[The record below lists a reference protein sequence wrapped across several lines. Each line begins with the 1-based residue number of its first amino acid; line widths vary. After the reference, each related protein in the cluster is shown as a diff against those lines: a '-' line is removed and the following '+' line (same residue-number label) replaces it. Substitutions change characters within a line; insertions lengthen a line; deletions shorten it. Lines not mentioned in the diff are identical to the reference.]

1 MIYLQNP
8 ETGEIRKF
16 QSINS
21 IGTGYNNWQNI
32 TETTKWHTYEH
43 KLIQSQYIE
52 ETFRRRENILANG
65 KIEIRTN
72 SGKLWLVK
80 IDKATLAELQG
91 VELLFRSVG
100 NKTQWQFY
108 NWNTK
113 NNIVI
118 TNNDLI
124 KLANEI
130 NKYTNTVGGEKNIY
144 AIQEEI
150 IAEINKYTTYEQISS
165 PEATQKLHNELD
177 KFYTVEIELRI
188 YEAVASDIVV
198 PEQQDAG
205 TGGRNLDVTS

>member
-1 MIYLQNP
+1 MWQKNIENGEFIKAERLQDGYVFAT
-8 ETGEIRKF
+8 EEEIKA
-16 QSINS
+16 IE
-21 IGTGYNNWQNI
+21 YQNI
-32 TETTKWHTYEH
+32 KN
-43 KLIQSQYIE
+43 QYIE

-65 KIEIRTN
+65 KIEITTDA
-72 SGKLWLVK
+72 GELWLVK
-80 IDKATLAELQG
+80 IDKNTVAELQG
-91 VELLFRSVG
+91 VELLFRLVDK
-100 NKTQWQFY
+100 KTQGQFY
-108 NWNTK
+108 NWNT
-113 NNIVI
+113 NNDIII